1 MFSATGSPEGREI
14 VSFFTSSGTDF
25 VLLSN
30 PVTQTFAQEIET
42 GTADNQADTGVY
54 YQAGIDV
61 NAASGF
67 IQHGAPFRCACNQ
80 THPQKCKTGNR
91 QTDSTFRKGSER
103 IGKMKLNKLPIR
115 GAQNNKLMAL
125 KDDLKKLHEIAHSG
139 TPDAMEKYVALS
151 DEITSKYTDQKDVD
165 AIADF
170 LINGYKEVSS
180 EAEELNN
187 YITLKQ
193 QIAPYTEIIPLGYIA
208 KKYFGK
214 STAWLS
220 QRINGSKVRGKVYT
234 LSKKDLETFNF
245 ALQDISKQLGSLS
258 IS

>member
-1 MFSATGSPEGREI
+1 M
-14 VSFFTSSGTDF
+14 
-25 VLLSN
+25 
-30 PVTQTFAQEIET
+30 
-42 GTADNQADTGVY
+42 
-54 YQAGIDV
+54 
-61 NAASGF
+61 
-67 IQHGAPFRCACNQ
+67 
-80 THPQKCKTGNR
+80 
-91 QTDSTFRKGSER
+91 
-103 IGKMKLNKLPIR
+103 
-115 GAQNNKLMAL
+115 
-125 KDDLKKLHEIAHSG
+125 HEIAHSG

-214 STAWLS
+214 STAWP
-220 QRINGSKVRGKVYT
+220 
-234 LSKKDLETFNF
+234 
-245 ALQDISKQLGSLS
+245 
-258 IS
+258 